1 MAINRDAAE
10 WFYRPDRFDEVEYG
24 ILKATDEWLVLK
36 RTQLDFGKPDVEV
49 IARAESRQAAIGFLK
64 LMKES

>member
-10 WFYRPDRFDEVEYG
+10 WFYRFDQSNNIGYG
-24 ILKATDEWLVLK
+24 VLKTADGWLVLK
-36 RTQLDFGKPDVEV
+36 RTQFDFSKPDVEV

-64 LMKES
+64 LMKET

>member
-24 ILKATDEWLVLK
+24 ILKTADGWLVLK
-36 RTQLDFGKPDVEV
+36 KTQLDFGKPDVEV

-64 LMKES
+64 LMKEP